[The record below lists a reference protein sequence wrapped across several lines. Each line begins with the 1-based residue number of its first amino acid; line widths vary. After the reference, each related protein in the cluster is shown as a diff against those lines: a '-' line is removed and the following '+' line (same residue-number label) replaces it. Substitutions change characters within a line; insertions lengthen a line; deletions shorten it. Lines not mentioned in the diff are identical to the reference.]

1 MLHEINK
8 ICGTQLPENCPSDNQ
23 FLTATMVAKEVLIL
37 KTCTNWRLTMIFSDT
52 QLVDQTVFLT
62 VPMRLDR
69 FSYTGV
75 PGYIQILVSSIRNG
89 LGMS

>member
-1 MLHEINK
+1 
-8 ICGTQLPENCPSDNQ
+8 
-23 FLTATMVAKEVLIL
+23 
-37 KTCTNWRLTMIFSDT
+37 MIFSDT